1 MSLENASYENFTKEQ
16 QMQMEIENPL
26 CLSAFSWT
34 GSHRLEIKKLS
45 YLRDTMIDKMK
56 RRKKTMIDTKKE
68 HILRNGIVKIII
80 EIEVGV

>member
-34 GSHRLEIKKLS
+34 GSHCPEIKNFS

-56 RRKKTMIDTKKE
+56 WRKKTMIDTK
-68 HILRNGIVKIII
+68 RNKFFAMGL
-80 EIEVGV
+80 

>member
-26 CLSAFSWT
+26 CLSAF
-34 GSHRLEIKKLS
+34 HRLEIKKLS